1 MAAPKNNQF
10 WKLRSKH
17 GRDKIFSSPAIFL
30 EAAMEYFENADQNPW
45 FKNEVVKTGQEAGK
59 LLPVPTQRPY
69 TIEALCIFLD
79 ITHQT
84 FLNYEK
90 DEKYKDFFD
99 VFTHVRDMIENNQFE
114 GATVGAYNANIIA
127 RKLGL
132 ADKKEHESP
141 DGSMSPQPNII
152 VNSKNTGKQIEKL
165 IKDDNKQVG
174 R

>member
-17 GRDKIFSSPAIFL
+17 GRDKIFSSPSIFL
-30 EAAMEYFENADQNPW
+30 EAAMEYFESADKNPW

-79 ITHQT
+79 ITHKT

-90 DEKYKDFFD
+90 DEKYKDFFQ

-132 ADKKEHESP
+132 ADRKEHESP
-141 DGSMSPQPNII
+141 DGSMSPKPNII
-152 VNSKNTGKQIEKL
+152 VNSEKAGKEIDKL
-165 IKDDNKQVG
+165 IGDE
-174 R
+174 